1 MTGATTRR
9 LLLAAAVL
17 LALADVTAAQ
27 TMTGVPNALQ
37 GFSVNR
43 EQPVHIKSTSLEIR
57 DKQKRATFI
66 GDVHVAQGD
75 TTMKSNTLDVFYDQ
89 EANPAQPKAA
99 QPAQPAEGG
108 QQIRRLEAKGNVV
121 VTQKEQTATGDAA
134 IFDTTA
140 NTVTLNG
147 NVVVTQGQ
155 NVLRGER
162 LTVHLGT
169 GVSFFEGRPGAP
181 VYGLFSTNSARSK
194 PGDSKPGDSKPGDSK
209 PPESKPGEP
218 RSDAK
223 PVDSKPDASR
233 SKDAARPAAKSTPG
247 QPLRLN

>member
-1 MTGATTRR
+1 MTAGTTLR
-9 LLLAAAVL
+9 LVLAATAV
-17 LALADVTAAQ
+17 LALADLAAAQ

-89 EANPAQPKAA
+89 EANPVQSKPAQQPA
-99 QPAQPAEGG
+99 QPAQPEGG

-121 VTQKEQTATGDAA
+121 VTQKEQTATGDTAV
-134 IFDTTA
+134 FDTTA

-147 NVVVTQGQ
+147 TVVVTHGP

-162 LTVHLGT
+162 LIVHLGT
-169 GVSFFEGRPGAP
+169 GVSVFEGK
-181 VYGLFSTNSARSK
+181 VYGLFSTNSARAK
-194 PGDSKPGDSKPGDSK
+194 AGDSKPGESK

-223 PVDSKPDASR
+223 PADSKPDAGR